1 MKWIVSYF
9 EQENTVQ
16 PAEVFEDELY
26 RANPKFLGKLLY
38 IHDQLKEYGHQLGGG
53 YVEKC
58 HDYQGLWEIM
68 NRHEQRKQK
77 FLQDPEVA
85 EGYLE
90 MAAEFQLMQAIEL
103 IRSKQHIS
111 KEELATQMG
120 KKREAISRLL
130 TAHDAN
136 PTLAT
141 VVELLSALKLTAD
154 ITLRRSKEGESS
166 INVNTDSDLI
176 TTKCSNIP

>member
-1 MKWIVSYF
+1 
-9 EQENTVQ
+9 
-16 PAEVFEDELY
+16 
-26 RANPKFLGKLLY
+26 
-38 IHDQLKEYGHQLGGG
+38 
-53 YVEKC
+53 
-58 HDYQGLWEIM
+58 M

-90 MAAEFQLMQAIEL
+90 MAAEFQLMQAIEQ

-120 KKREAISRLL
+120 KKREAVSRLL
-130 TAHDAN
+130 TAHNAN

-141 VVELLSALKLTAD
+141 VVELLSALRLTAD
-154 ITLRRSKEGESS
+154 ITLRRSKDGEAP
-166 INVNTDSDLI
+166 INVKTDADLI
-176 TTKCSNIP
+176 TT